1 MNGIDTQS
9 RAEKYATCTSIY
21 LMLSHIIAII
31 ISIKN
36 NEWREGGGG
45 GEAREREKEKGLGGG
60 GDQSC
65 FSIELLLDITM

>member
-36 NEWREGGGG
+36 NEWREGGGRG
-45 GEAREREKEKGLGGG
+45 SQRKGKGE
-60 GDQSC
+60 
-65 FSIELLLDITM
+65 SIGWRA